1 MRRDFYN
8 LQLYENGAPKVRHPR
23 MFGDRGG
30 VPLEPFTKAH
40 PQYGVGNIQ
49 QMYADSRII
58 EFGKIDILPE
68 GE

>member
-1 MRRDFYN
+1 
-8 LQLYENGAPKVRHPR
+8 